1 MGSHVISER
10 TFSQLQEMASTES
23 STGFMM
29 EGNYRGWKQKQ
40 HINSHDTPNIACATH
55 PYVKKSLQIR
65 WKQTN
70 SCVHMLQKKLDKIQ
84 NVKQQTDPSV
94 RPHFAHLLESP
105 RQQHTAALAESLIS
119 IFYGDT
125 QSQALE
131 YLPCQITN
139 YHINYSVTQGGGRNH
154 LVPC

>member
-1 MGSHVISER
+1 MSSLRGLSHNCRKWHQPSQAPGSWWRE
-10 TFSQLQEMASTES
+10 T
-23 STGFMM
+23 TGD
-29 EGNYRGWKQKQ
+29 ENKNSILTPTIPPTSLVQ
-40 HINSHDTPNIACATH
+40 HIPTLRNHCKLGENKRTPVCICC
-55 PYVKKSLQIR
+55 K
-65 WKQTN
+65 
-70 SCVHMLQKKLDKIQ
+70 KKLDKIQ

-94 RPHFAHLLESP
+94 RPHSAHLLESP